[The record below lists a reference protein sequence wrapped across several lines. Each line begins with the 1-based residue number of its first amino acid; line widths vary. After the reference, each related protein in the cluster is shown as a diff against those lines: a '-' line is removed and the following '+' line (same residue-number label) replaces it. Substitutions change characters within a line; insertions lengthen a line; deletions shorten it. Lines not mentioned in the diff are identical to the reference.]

1 LRARQIIEDWEEDM
15 NWRDVITFSAIA
27 ALGFASVPTNA
38 VAQEKALKEQLVGT
52 WTLVSHEIIAREGTK
67 TALFGADPKGLLIFD
82 AGGRYVQ
89 IQVRPDRPKFKA
101 NNRLEGTPEENK
113 AALAGGIGQFGT
125 WSLNETDKGL
135 ILHEDG
141 NVSYPNEE
149 DTDQKRTLTLMTDDL
164 KVLIALGDGAKIEL
178 VYRRAKSKLD

>member
-1 LRARQIIEDWEEDM
+1 M
-15 NWRDVITFSAIA
+15 NRREVATFSAIT
-27 ALGFASVPTNA
+27 ALNIALVPAEA
-38 VAQEKALKEQLVGT
+38 VAQQKTLKEQLVGT
-52 WTLVSHEIIAREGTK
+52 WTLLSHEIIARDGAK
-67 TALFGADPKGLLIFD
+67 TALFGANPRGLLIFD

-113 AALAGGIGQFGT
+113 TALAGGIGQFGT
-125 WSLNETDKGL
+125 WSLNETDKSL

-149 DTDQKRTLTLMTDDL
+149 DTDQKRVVSLSSDDL
-164 KVLIALGDGAKIEL
+164 KVLIGLGDGGKIEL
-178 VYRRAKSKLD
+178 VYRRAKSKPN